1 MNSRLKSLLT
11 ASAGAALALTA
22 SGVEE
27 AGNGAEQLA
36 KKLQNP
42 VASLISVPFQSNFDW
57 GGENDT
63 FRYLLNFQP
72 VVPVSIS
79 EDANVIIRTI
89 VPFTSQS
96 NVIPGTSQTGL
107 GDITQSFFYSP
118 KDPTSRGLIW
128 GLGPVFLYPSAT
140 DHFLG
145 SGKFGLG
152 PTFVLLKQQQGWT
165 YGLLFNHIW
174 SVAGSGAR
182 DDVSSTFL
190 QPFLSYTTKKATSF
204 TLNTESSYD
213 WEHDRWTTPINAM
226 ISQVFKAGK
235 LPVSAQI
242 GARYTPAA
250 PAGIPDWGFRFNLT
264 FLFPK

>member
-1 MNSRLKSLLT
+1 MNPTLQTITLLAAGVALCSPGT
-11 ASAGAALALTA
+11 LSA
-22 SGVEE
+22 EE
-27 AGNGAEQLA
+27 DSEALA

-42 VASLISVPFQSNFDW
+42 VASLISVPFQNNFDW
-57 GGENDT
+57 GGENNA

-79 EDANVIIRTI
+79 EDANIIIRTI
-89 VPFTSQS
+89 VPFTSQTD
-96 NVIPGTSQTGL
+96 VIPGTSQTGL

-118 KDPTSRGLIW
+118 KNPTSGGLIW
-128 GLGPVFLYPSAT
+128 GVGPVFLYPSAT

-152 PTFVLLKQQQGWT
+152 PTFVLLKQQNGWT
-165 YGLLFNHIW
+165 YGMLFNHIW
-174 SVAGSGAR
+174 SVAGSGSR

-204 TLNTESSYD
+204 TINTESTYD
-213 WEHDRWTTPINAM
+213 WEDEQWTTPINAM
-226 ISQVFKAGK
+226 ISQVFKIGK
-235 LPVSAQI
+235 LPVSAQV

-250 PAGIPDWGFRFNLT
+250 PAGIPDWGFRFSLT